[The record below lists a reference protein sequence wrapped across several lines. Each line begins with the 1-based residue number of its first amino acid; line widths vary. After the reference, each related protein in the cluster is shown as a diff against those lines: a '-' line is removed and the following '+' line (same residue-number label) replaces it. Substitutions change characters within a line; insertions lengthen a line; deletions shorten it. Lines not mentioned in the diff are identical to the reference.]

1 MNVTVC
7 QSCGMPLTSA
17 EQFGTEMDGSP
28 TREYCIYCYKD
39 GKFEQP
45 GMSLEGMVEMC
56 TTILKQEG
64 MDEESARSMLR
75 NQLPYL
81 KRWQS
86 AGSIIHTDKTSPD
99 APETS
104 SDAADAANNATF
116 SREHV
121 RYVTLPGKRLAG
133 LSARTTN
140 AIEMSGKG
148 SIGALWARY
157 FASEHIPAP
166 EVARYGCYSDY
177 TDGIAG
183 EYTILVGHEI
193 GAEDSLPEGFD
204 EVQLPLLLMRCL
216 HREPDRWLRWSV
228 KYGARSGTG
237 NIKLIARLREILNIT
252 MNAAWTRGMCR
263 RMYISR
269 SKNADN
275 TLISLE
281 KIEQKRRKQ
290 LRLITES
297 KSLKRRNLQLPRGI
311 GSFLHFSS
319 IVPRP

>member
-1 MNVTVC
+1 MMNVTVC

-17 EQFGTEMDGSP
+17 EQFGTEMNGSP

-86 AGSIIHTDKTSPD
+86 AGSITPTDKTGPD
-99 APETS
+99 APASS

-116 SREHV
+116 SREPV

-140 AIEMSGKG
+140 AIEMSGEG

-166 EVARYGCYSDY
+166 EAARYGCYSDY

-204 EVQLPLLLMRCL
+204 EVLLPPATYAVFTSRTGQMVEVVSELWGAVWAWE
-216 HREPDRWLRWSV
+216 HQSDRTFTGDFEYYDERSLDPGNMQVDVYIAV
-228 KYGARSGTG
+228 K
-237 NIKLIARLREILNIT
+237 E
-252 MNAAWTRGMCR
+252 R
-263 RMYISR
+263 R
-269 SKNADN
+269 
-275 TLISLE
+275 
-281 KIEQKRRKQ
+281 
-290 LRLITES
+290 
-297 KSLKRRNLQLPRGI
+297 
-311 GSFLHFSS
+311 
-319 IVPRP
+319 

>member
-7 QSCGMPLTSA
+7 QSCGMPLASA

-39 GKFEQP
+39 GKFEQEDMP
-45 GMSLEGMVEMC
+45 LEGMVEMC

-81 KRWQS
+81 KRWQKTGNLPSTAEGSVTHGYS
-86 AGSIIHTDKTSPD
+86 ANLGNPALTEEAALSIAQP
-99 APETS
+99 
-104 SDAADAANNATF
+104 
-116 SREHV
+116 V
-121 RYVTLPGKRLAG
+121 RYVTLPRKRLAG

-140 AIEMSGKG
+140 AIEMSGEG

-166 EVARYGCYSDY
+166 EAARYGCYSDY

-183 EYTILVGHEI
+183 KYTILVGHEI

-204 EVQLPLLLMRCL
+204 EVLLPPATYAVFTSRTGPMVEVVSEVWGAVWAWE
-216 HREPDRWLRWSV
+216 HQSDRTFTGDFELYDERSLDPGNMQVDVYIAV
-228 KYGARSGTG
+228 K
-237 NIKLIARLREILNIT
+237 E
-252 MNAAWTRGMCR
+252 R
-263 RMYISR
+263 R
-269 SKNADN
+269 
-275 TLISLE
+275 
-281 KIEQKRRKQ
+281 
-290 LRLITES
+290 
-297 KSLKRRNLQLPRGI
+297 
-311 GSFLHFSS
+311 
-319 IVPRP
+319 

>member
-1 MNVTVC
+1 MMNVTVC

-86 AGSIIHTDKTSPD
+86 AGSVTPTDKTSSDTP
-99 APETS
+99 ASS

-116 SREHV
+116 SKEPV

-140 AIEMSGKG
+140 AIEMSGEG

-157 FASEHIPAP
+157 FASERIPAP
-166 EVARYGCYSDY
+166 EAARYGCYSDY

-193 GAEDSLPEGFD
+193 GAEDSLPEGFN
-204 EVQLPLLLMRCL
+204 EVQLPPATYAVFTSRTGPMVEVVSELWGAVWSWE
-216 HREPDRWLRWSV
+216 HQSDRTFTGDFEYYDERSLDPGNMQVDVYIAV
-228 KYGARSGTG
+228 K
-237 NIKLIARLREILNIT
+237 E
-252 MNAAWTRGMCR
+252 R
-263 RMYISR
+263 R
-269 SKNADN
+269 
-275 TLISLE
+275 
-281 KIEQKRRKQ
+281 
-290 LRLITES
+290 
-297 KSLKRRNLQLPRGI
+297 
-311 GSFLHFSS
+311 
-319 IVPRP
+319 

>member
-1 MNVTVC
+1 MMNVTVC

-17 EQFGTEMDGSP
+17 EQFGMEMDGSP

-86 AGSIIHTDKTSPD
+86 PGSVTPTDKTGPD
-99 APETS
+99 APASS

-116 SREHV
+116 SREPV

-140 AIEMSGKG
+140 AIEMSGEG

-166 EVARYGCYSDY
+166 EAARYGCYSDY

-193 GAEDSLPEGFD
+193 GAEDSLPEGFN
-204 EVQLPLLLMRCL
+204 EVQLPPATYAVFTSRTGPMVEVVSELWGAVWSWG
-216 HREPDRWLRWSV
+216 HQSDRTFTGDFEYYDERSLNPEHMQVDVYIAV
-228 KYGARSGTG
+228 K
-237 NIKLIARLREILNIT
+237 E
-252 MNAAWTRGMCR
+252 R
-263 RMYISR
+263 R
-269 SKNADN
+269 
-275 TLISLE
+275 
-281 KIEQKRRKQ
+281 
-290 LRLITES
+290 
-297 KSLKRRNLQLPRGI
+297 
-311 GSFLHFSS
+311 
-319 IVPRP
+319 

>member
-1 MNVTVC
+1 MMNVTVC

-56 TTILKQEG
+56 TTILKHEG

-86 AGSIIHTDKTSPD
+86 AGSITPTDKTGSD
-99 APETS
+99 APASS

-116 SREHV
+116 SREPV
-121 RYVTLPGKRLAG
+121 RYITLPGKRLAG

-140 AIEMSGKG
+140 AIEMSGEG

-166 EVARYGCYSDY
+166 EAARYGCYSDY

-193 GAEDSLPEGFD
+193 GAEDSLPEGFN
-204 EVQLPLLLMRCL
+204 EVQLPPATYAVFTSRTGPMVEVVNELWGAVWAWE
-216 HREPDRWLRWSV
+216 HQSDRTFTGDFEYYDERSLDPGNMQVDVYIAV
-228 KYGARSGTG
+228 K
-237 NIKLIARLREILNIT
+237 E
-252 MNAAWTRGMCR
+252 R
-263 RMYISR
+263 R
-269 SKNADN
+269 
-275 TLISLE
+275 
-281 KIEQKRRKQ
+281 
-290 LRLITES
+290 
-297 KSLKRRNLQLPRGI
+297 
-311 GSFLHFSS
+311 
-319 IVPRP
+319 